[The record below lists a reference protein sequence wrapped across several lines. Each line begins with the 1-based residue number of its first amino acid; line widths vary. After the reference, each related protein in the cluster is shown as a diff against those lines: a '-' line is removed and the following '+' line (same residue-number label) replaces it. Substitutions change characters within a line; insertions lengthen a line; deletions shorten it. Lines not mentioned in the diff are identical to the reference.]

1 MNLFSGEAENNKS
14 KFWALLF
21 FVFPLRGVKPE
32 TKKTT
37 QCIYLEI
44 IRCFIFCRM
53 LMEKR
58 YQQRLQSQKRN
69 QIRKSDVSLP
79 RVQLVSQQVYIS

>member
-32 TKKTT
+32 TKK
-37 QCIYLEI
+37 LPSV
-44 IRCFIFCRM
+44 FI
-53 LMEKR
+53 L
-58 YQQRLQSQKRN
+58 RLLG
-69 QIRKSDVSLP
+69 VFFF
-79 RVQLVSQQVYIS
+79 VGC